1 MGEGWRKHGVMR
13 HGGMMGSAAMRL
25 SSYLQS
31 DGRRQRWHARS
42 TRPQIHLVQ
51 NRRYV
56 LIVWGRLRLTE
67 CRRVRGCGTIGPPG
81 T

>member
-1 MGEGWRKHGVMR
+1 MGEGSRKHGMMR
-13 HGGMMGSAAMRL
+13 HGSMMGAVAMRL

-31 DGRRQRWHARS
+31 DGPTKMAREA
-42 TRPQIHLVQ
+42 TPPQIHLVR

-56 LIVWGRLRLTE
+56 LIVWGHLRLIE